1 MYTPAPFAERRK
13 EELHAFIRAFPLA
26 AIVTP
31 TADGLIATHVPV
43 ILDTSSGEQGE
54 LRGHFAR
61 ANPHARAASFRG
73 DTIAIFTNPG
83 AYISPS
89 WYPSKVA
96 HGKVVPTW
104 NYAAVHAVG
113 ELELIDDPAFVR
125 ANVIELT
132 TQHESVRELPWQVS
146 DAPEPFIEQQL
157 KAIVGFR
164 IRIARL
170 DGKWKMSQNR
180 SDEDIDGVVRGL
192 STSNAEPNPEVAA
205 LVEARRPR
213 RQ

>member
-1 MYTPAPFAERRK
+1 MYTPAPYAERSK
-13 EELHAFIRAFPLA
+13 DQLHEFVKAHPLA
-26 AIVTP
+26 AIVSP
-31 TADGLIATHVPV
+31 TEGGLVATHVPV
-43 ILDTSSGEQGE
+43 ILDASAGEHGE

-89 WYPSKVA
+89 WYPSKSA

-104 NYAAVHAVG
+104 NYVAVHAVG
-113 ELELIDDPAFVR
+113 ELELVDDPAFVR

-132 TQHESVRELPWQVS
+132 TQHESAREVPWQVS
-146 DAPEPFIEQQL
+146 DAPEPFIAQQL

-170 DGKWKMSQNR
+170 EGKWKMSQNR
-180 SDEDIDGVVRGL
+180 SDADIDGVVRGL
-192 STSNAEPNPEVAA
+192 STSNADASPEVAA

-213 RQ
+213 R